1 MLTREAGQPWYIYKG
16 VSPDPVPGAHAVI
29 DSLTLLGN
37 ASYSMSHDQ
46 DANAYFI
53 SPGEIYAFRGMPV
66 AGSWTAQFSGNR
78 INAPATVAFT
88 LRWK

>member
-1 MLTREAGQPWYIYKG
+1 MLTREAGQPWDIYKG

-46 DANAYFI
+46 DANAYL
-53 SPGEIYAFRGMPV
+53 SARARSMRSV
-66 AGSWTAQFSGNR
+66 ACR
-78 INAPATVAFT
+78 
-88 LRWK
+88 